1 MASAVNAVPT
11 GKIIIRLASDAD
23 AVEAATLL
31 RRSIT
36 ELCAPD
42 HGNDAARLSH
52 WLSNKTPEHFRGW
65 IADPLNTIFVAILDG
80 HIASAGGIRA
90 GEGIVLNY
98 IHPEARFR
106 GVSSAM
112 MDHLE
117 AMLTRPGTT
126 HIDLVSTITARRFYE
141 RRGYTER
148 NLPPEQRPPYGI
160 AMRKMLAG

>member
-1 MASAVNAVPT
+1 MSGPNGQIT
-11 GKIIIRLASDAD
+11 IRRATDAD
-23 AVEAATLL
+23 AVEAASLL

-36 ELCAPD
+36 ELCVPD
-42 HGNDAARLSH
+42 HGNDTARLSH

-65 IADPLNTIFVAILDG
+65 LADPLNTIFVAILDG
-80 HIASAGGIRA
+80 RIASAGGIRE

-98 IHPEARFR
+98 IHPEMRFR

-117 AMLTRPGTT
+117 AELARSGAS
-126 HIDLVSTITARRFYE
+126 HVDLVSTITARRFYE

-160 AMRKMLAG
+160 AMRKRLGL